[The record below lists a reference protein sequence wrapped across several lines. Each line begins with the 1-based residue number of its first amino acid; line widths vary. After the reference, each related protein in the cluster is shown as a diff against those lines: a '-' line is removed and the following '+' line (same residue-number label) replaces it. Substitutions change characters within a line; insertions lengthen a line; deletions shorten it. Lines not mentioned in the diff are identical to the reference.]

1 MNYTNFQHFSKNSIS
16 IVGATEKKEAKD
28 AIDSDSQEIKYGANE
43 SKYLFFCE
51 SFPCF
56 CRYAISCIFLM
67 GFFKLRN

>member
-16 IVGATEKKEAKD
+16 IVAATEKKEAKD

-51 SFPCF
+51 SLE
-56 CRYAISCIFLM
+56 IFLVFVGM
-67 GFFKLRN
+67 LFHVYS